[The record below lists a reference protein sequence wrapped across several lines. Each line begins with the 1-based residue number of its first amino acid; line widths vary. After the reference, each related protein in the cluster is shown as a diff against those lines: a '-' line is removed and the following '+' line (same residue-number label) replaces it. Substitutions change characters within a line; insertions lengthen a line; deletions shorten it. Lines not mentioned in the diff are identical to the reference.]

1 MSDTSDPCNESDT
14 VDDAEGEPL
23 SSWGRF
29 AAGITGL
36 ALSGSG
42 AAAVFVTDNQA
53 GSVALVLGGIVFLLM
68 LISGNPL
75 LSLGHGDTQ
84 MKFAAK
90 RRRERVI
97 NEARE
102 APPQEARRTLD
113 VLRTVD
119 PGATSDTSFI
129 QTSAHVYGS
138 LLKVELIRIYP
149 EYDLIEQRVDAG
161 ADFRIHT
168 PDRRSASIEVKYLG
182 QQRALSAMHVRQLI
196 GMASVS
202 AEGHLL
208 ISNRRLTRAA
218 AEMMSD
224 AQGRGIKVEFVHWRD
239 DLDNRD
245 LKQAVDTLLRGDAS
259 SQL

>member
-1 MSDTSDPCNESDT
+1 MSDASEPRSESET
-14 VDDAEGEPL
+14 VDDVEGEPL

-42 AAAVFVTDNQA
+42 ATAVFMTDNQA
-53 GSVALVLGGIVFLLM
+53 GSVALVLGGVVFLLM

-84 MKFAAK
+84 MKFATK

-102 APPQEARRTLD
+102 APPEEARQALD

-119 PGATSDTSFI
+119 PGATSDASFI
-129 QTSAHVYGS
+129 QTSAHVYDR
-138 LLKVELIRIYP
+138 LLKAELIRLYP
-149 EYDLIEQRVDAG
+149 EYDLVEQRMDVG

-182 QQRALSAMHVRQLI
+182 QQRALSAMHIKQLI

-202 AEGHLL
+202 TEGHLL
-208 ISNRRLTRAA
+208 VSNRRLTRAA
-218 AEMMSD
+218 AELMSD
-224 AQGRGIKVEFVHWRD
+224 ARGRGIKVEFVHWRD
-239 DLDNRD
+239 DQDSGD
-245 LKQAVDTLLRGDAS
+245 LKQAVDALLRSDAS
-259 SQL
+259 SQ